1 MLRDLRSAPFCWQEK
16 TVMRKL
22 RAHYTGA
29 IFSHRATAIAIY
41 QALTEVA
48 SNQNSQN
55 EARAFVR
62 QLAELA
68 GCSDRTA
75 QRYIREFEEIGLVVT
90 HRNRLD
96 ERTNLANTYSLVSS
110 TAEGVALVASVSPP
124 TDSSGP
130 PALARA
136 TTRAKRKP
144 AAPPHLEPTALVSP
158 TPPAP
163 TAATNMV
170 SPTPPAPTAVT
181 NMVPPMSPAAISTP
195 PVGDPHAAN
204 DGDRGVALIEPE
216 SEPIYLEQQPAA
228 KVAVV
233 GSGVDKRLKG
243 SSGQQPLAAEE
254 DWRRTV
260 ARRKLT
266 MRVIE
271 GGNPPAEQV
280 GPPSS
285 PPPLAE
291 DEQPQPPL
299 PTPPEKVDEAQQELI
314 QNLKLA
320 MIGLGVDER
329 TAQLLAAERDPQLV
343 AGWLHYVQT
352 EPGISRPAA
361 LLVSRLRAN
370 EAVPAR
376 ATNRPQPPPPIAPP
390 TEDKL
395 ARDQQRQQ
403 EAALALLVSYEV
415 DEATLRLWLAVQ
427 ERLAVEEPEAYRRCF
442 RDAFLA
448 RPAAGVALIVLPPR
462 VPLAEAERHVLTLR
476 QLLLPVIGGRDLV
489 IEFEH
494 PHRL

>member
-1 MLRDLRSAPFCWQEK
+1 
-16 TVMRKL
+16 MRKL

-110 TAEGVALVASVSPP
+110 TAEGAALVVSVSPP
-124 TDSSGP
+124 PSSSGS
-130 PALARA
+130 PAPAKA
-136 TTRAKRKP
+136 TMRTKRKP

-163 TAATNMV
+163 HPLSALV

-181 NMVPPMSPAAISTP
+181 NMVSPMSPAAISTP
-195 PVGDPHAAN
+195 PVGDLHAAN
-204 DGDRGVALIEPE
+204 AGDRGVALIEPE
-216 SEPIYLEQQPAA
+216 SEPIYLEQQPAV

-233 GSGVDKRLKG
+233 GNGVDKRLKG

-254 DWRRTV
+254 NWRRTV

-280 GPPSS
+280 SPPSS
-285 PPPLAE
+285 PLPPLAE
-291 DEQPQPPL
+291 AEQPQPPP
-299 PTPPEKVDEAQQELI
+299 PTPPEQVDEAQQELI

-343 AGWLHYVQT
+343 AGWLRYVQT

-376 ATNRPQPPPPIAPP
+376 ATNRPQPPPPVAPP

-427 ERLAVEEPEAYRRCF
+427 ERLAEEEPEAYRRCF

-448 RPAAGVALIVLPPR
+448 RPTAAVALIVLPPR

-476 QLLLPVIGGRDLV
+476 QLLLPLIGGRDLV